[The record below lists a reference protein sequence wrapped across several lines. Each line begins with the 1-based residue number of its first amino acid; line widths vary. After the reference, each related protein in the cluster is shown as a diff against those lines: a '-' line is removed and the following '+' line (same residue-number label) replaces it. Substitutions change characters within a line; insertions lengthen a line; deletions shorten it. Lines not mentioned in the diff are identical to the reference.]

1 MAKCFQVVGQGV
13 PVRMSDDDAF
23 QVVERD
29 HDGQYCSKRLFKD
42 WPTVIGSS
50 GTPMIARL
58 VNGKISETGTL
69 ARNLQYARRPSDGPR
84 SKKR

>member
-42 WPTVIGSS
+42 WPTVIGTS
-50 GTPMIARL
+50 GVPTIARL
-58 VNGKISETGTL
+58 VNNKITETRTL
-69 ARNLQYARRPSDGPR
+69 SRQLQHA
-84 SKKR
+84 KRKSR